1 MFKVKMQDL
10 GRSMVEMLGV
20 LAIIGVLSVAG
31 IAGYRYA
38 MDRYIANDVLHESNI
53 RGFDVTA
60 NFKGR
65 RLPDIAEIGGY
76 AKYTGTGKPIGVY
89 PNPEDFSWSEYADKC
104 PSEDLCQAFDV
115 EVKGL
120 NKRQCQM
127 IMQSSWEL
135 PDAYL
140 VSTGIAGDTSG
151 DGTAPI
157 ASVSSSRPIMRTAS
171 NADSG
176 LCDEFG
182 EDEQNIAIRFRFV
195 STFTDFTDEDYESGW
210 EDETTSDDT
219 DGTGGGTGDGTG
231 GTTGAGGTP
240 TPEDPVVPETP
251 TCTGNSYLSGTSCVE
266 CGTNQQINST
276 SNGCECKQDYYPA
289 GSCTTKCESPR
300 SWLDGTCKCANGN
313 WNGTSCVTC
322 GPNEVWTGSDCVCDD
337 SSYNSGDS
345 CIQCPAQSTV
355 NSGKNGCICTE
366 SNAYWNGNSCVS
378 CGTNQQV
385 NETQNGCECKTN
397 WHGERCATYC
407 DTSVAS
413 MSSGTCACKDTTT
426 YWNGQAC
433 ESCGAN
439 KVYENGSCV
448 CNNQSYADG
457 DSCIQCPSGSTPISG
472 GCDCDGDGN
481 WNGSS
486 CITCN
491 TNATFTDNEC
501 VCNDG
506 YSGDGQ
512 TCVVCESPRQTTAGN
527 TGCECPG
534 GMEYIESTNKCYD
547 SDGGYTENYCD
558 AGEIWNGSEC
568 VPNSCTTTAD
578 CPGTYYCDIA
588 SSTCIKDPA
597 CTDTN
602 TILDITKE
610 KCDKCEDRFYVEA
623 SGYCTH
629 CNNQTTIE
637 NTTQA
642 ECEVCANRIWTSDG
656 ICTVC
661 PTGQV
666 RLNTGYCGCVDGFVW
681 DTTTLT
687 CMDVVTYCTNVMKN
701 AGFESGFMVE
711 GTIITYTGNMT
722 ITDTVNLSP
731 CTLEVSGQIII
742 EDGGTLSV
750 DDIIVDNGNNDSPA
764 ISIEDGGTL
773 IVPDIYY
780 CKEISNQ
787 GTINGNLHC
796 VSGCECDCS
805 ADNTICMGDTP
816 YCTSGICSKCP
827 IETPH
832 YNETSGCQT
841 CETANT
847 TLPYWNGETHQCENC
862 PETTPLWDSTTK
874 ECIKQPCE
882 TTDDCLD
889 TYYCDMNA
897 KVCEKF
903 VCSAADV
910 LYDMIESECEVCENR
925 FWSVLMGYC
934 VSCDNPID
942 ISPTTK
948 ADCEECTNR
957 YWTSQAEGAD
967 SGVCSMCP
975 KGQYRDSMGI
985 CACPSNLV
993 WDTTTL
999 TCTDVETF
1007 CINGMKAAG
1016 FDEENYAVSGDV
1028 ITYTGN
1034 MRIAQDLP
1042 LSACYLKV
1050 DGELTVNEGVILSTN
1065 ILHVNSPDNVAIF
1078 VIGELT
1084 ATDIYYCK
1092 EIENNGQING
1102 TLHCAEGC
1110 NCDCSADETLCT
1122 GETHYCTVDVC
1133 SRCPFET
1140 PVWNETIGLCETCPD
1155 NTVWNGESCVSEET
1169 FCAQRMQML
1178 GYNSDD
1184 FTVEDDT
1191 ITYDGDM
1198 IVLRHLD
1205 MYACNL
1211 NVTGMVDMS
1220 ENGAINVKNLT
1231 VRSDE
1236 EYGILVRGSIHVLE
1250 NVNIVADKY
1259 GVYVLDSAIMT
1270 VDGDI
1275 SAYGNDTGI
1284 YVDMGGTLNARN
1296 IHGTGG
1302 QGVYSY
1308 YGKVVSSGTISSDAD
1323 GNGIYFDTGSTAEAV
1338 NINALGGL
1346 GLGVYEATLSV
1357 SENIVAT
1364 GNTDKGIYIGY
1375 SDVTVLGVVTGYGK
1389 GGYGVHIFRSSE
1401 LTAQDVVG
1409 EGTSSGIYLYVDSVV
1424 NATTVTGMAT
1434 GSISHGIESYEC
1446 SINAELVTGTG
1457 GEAGIWKQYR
1467 SGDWNVSKIVGIG
1480 GMYGIVATNYTTLT
1494 ADEIEAKGD
1503 EYALLVVGSSSVTAT
1518 DMYYCKAY
1526 SLDAGYIYQSGS
1538 SSYKTAGTAITG
1550 NMHCMNGCAC
1560 ACETDSTCSE
1570 EMPLCVDSVC
1580 TICPA
1585 ETPYWN
1591 GTTCKVCPTE
1601 TPYLNAETAQCEICP
1616 MGQVWN
1622 TDGDT
1627 CVVETCLSS
1636 MVNAGYATTA
1646 YVVEGDTITYTG
1658 NMTVATDLDI
1668 SECNLNVAGVLT
1680 INSGKT
1686 LTVNNV
1692 TATSTNN
1699 HGIYLNS
1706 GILNASG
1713 DVSGSTTTT
1722 STSSYYGIY
1731 VKGTGTLSAEN
1742 VTASCVTKTGLNIDA
1757 AGGSV
1762 NARGDITSTGK
1773 TYGLTTVGTVTAQN
1787 ITATG
1792 TSYAGIYVNGAS
1804 AKITATGNISGT
1816 STSSYGVYAYN
1827 GGIIETGGNVIGE
1840 STSNHGIYM
1849 SDSTSSIQGSTVT
1862 GSSETAS
1869 GIYINTA
1876 TNVMGASS
1884 RIEGTGGMYG
1894 IYTKGDIVSEG
1905 SINGTGNT
1913 YGINVVGTN
1922 RIAAIGSIK
1931 ATGGTHGLYVT
1942 AGGSVE
1948 TVTGSVTG
1956 TGSTYGVFVK
1966 TSAGKISST
1975 NVYYCE
1981 TYSNAGTINVTP
1993 KCASGCHC
2001 DCSTDETVCTGNTQ
2015 YCLQG
2020 VCLECSDDTQIWNEE
2035 EGQCVSCPDGQVFD
2049 FDYNACIVDT
2059 CRSKLAD
2066 AGYATT
2072 AYVVKGDTITY
2083 TGNMTVATD
2092 LDISECN
2099 LNVAG
2104 VLTVNSGKTL
2114 TVNNVT
2120 ATSTNNHGI
2129 YLNSGILNASGDV
2142 SGSTTTTSTSSYY
2155 GIYVKGTGTLSAENV
2170 TASCVTKTGLNIDA
2184 AGGSVNAR
2192 GDITSTG
2199 KTYGLTTVGTVTAQ
2213 NITATGTSY
2222 AGIYVNGA
2230 SAKITATGNISGTST
2245 SSYGVYAYNG
2255 GIIETGGNVIGESTS
2270 NHGIYMSDSTS
2281 SIQGSTVTGSS
2292 ETASGIYINTATNV
2306 MGASSRIEG
2315 TGGMYGI
2322 YTKGDIVSEGS
2333 INGTGNTYGIN
2344 VVGTNRIAAIGSIK
2358 ATGGTHGLYVTA
2370 GGSVETVTG
2379 SVTGTGS
2386 TYGVFVKTSA
2396 GKISSTNVYYC
2407 ETYSNAGTI
2416 NVTPKCAS
2424 GCHCDCSTDET
2435 VCTGNTQYCLQGVCL
2450 ECSDDTQIW
2459 NEEEGQCVSCP
2470 DGQVFDFDY
2479 NACIVDTCRS
2489 KLADA
2494 GYATTAY
2501 VVKGDTIT
2509 YTGNMTVA
2517 TDLDISECNLNVAG
2531 VLTVNSGK
2539 TLTVNNVT
2547 ATSTNNHGIYLN
2559 SGILN
2564 ASGDVSGSTT
2574 YTGTSSYWGVYVKG
2588 TGLLNATNL
2597 TVSSVKTA
2605 GLNIDATGGSVNA
2618 RGDITVTGGTYGIST
2633 LGAVTAQNIT
2643 ATGTSTAGIYVNGAS
2658 AKITAT
2664 GNITGTST
2672 SSYGVYAYNGGI
2684 IETGGNVI
2692 GKSTSNHGIYTTGGA
2707 SSIQGSTITGISETA
2722 SGIYINTATNSLTA
2736 TQDVIANGAVYGI
2749 YSIGA
2754 VNGINIIGTGGTNA
2768 GVYMGG
2774 TSGKLTAKGN
2784 VTGTSTSLYGIYIY
2798 NGAILTAES
2807 DIIGTSINS
2816 HGIYLSNST
2825 AQLTAKGTVS
2835 GTSATTSGIYVN
2847 TATNTLTGTIGVIGK
2862 GLING
2867 IYAVGNIVSEGKVEG
2882 TGDTYGIHVYASNKI
2897 TANEVIGNG
2906 GTHGLYITAAGTIES
2921 TGSVTGT
2928 GSEYGVFV
2936 KAATGTITSENVYY
2950 CKTYSNAGTISVM
2963 PKCASGCSCA
2973 CESQTSVCS
2982 GDTPLCRHGT
2992 CEPCQSDRPYWNGTE
3007 CTVCPMETPVW
3018 NETTKHCETCPIGT
3032 MWNITSRICEQCS
3045 SQNGLAWDGTTCVA
3059 VEEACTTQMREVG
3072 FSSDNYTVDDNTIT
3086 YTGQMTVNKDL
3097 YIPACNLKVVG
3108 TLKVENGA
3116 KLTVNDVDVTESTFE
3131 KAIHIENGAL
3141 HALGSVSAYARNDSA
3156 IYVYTNGSLIAQK
3169 NIQGTSEGSGYG
3181 VYVYQGN
3188 ITAQQNLIGSAISN
3202 SGVFVSRGTLTVR
3215 GNVTATGSSGLYVR
3229 SSAVSNVYG
3238 NIYAS
3243 AGSSYGVMVYEAA
3256 KLQVNGNVTGVST
3269 GSYGVYVNEGR
3280 LDVNNLL
3287 SGISGSSYGVYGII
3301 STGNT
3306 TIKAADIKGVGSVT
3320 GIYADSYG
3328 SGKNL
3333 DIIAING
3340 ISGYGGLYGIN
3351 VDGFTASFDGTVVL
3365 TAPNIYY
3372 CTSYMNESENTKI
3385 NGTLQCAPDCDCSVK
3400 NICIGKTPYLNM
3412 ETGECEACPTETPV
3426 WNETLMQCEACPIE
3440 TPVWD
3445 AEQGKCTQCETETP
3459 YYNTD
3464 TGLCESCTGNTPYY
3478 NEDTKVCE
3486 RCPIDMPVWNT
3497 VTLQCEA
3504 CPEKM
3509 PVWNGTT
3516 CVTEKDFCTTA
3527 MTEAGFGTDKFAVLK
3542 NEIIYAGNM
3551 SVFYDLDLSA
3561 CHLKVNGTLTVKE
3574 DKVLKANTVTV
3585 SSEAEYGIRIQE
3597 GASLITKGDVSAVAK
3612 EYGVYVGTGNLTVG
3626 GTLTGE
3632 SKERT
3637 AVYFKTGSTIVID
3650 SDLIGTNT
3658 SLGEEN
3664 GYGISSGSGVF
3675 VTIKGNVRG
3684 QGYMGVSVSGN
3695 WIIEGTL
3702 TAIGDYAQGLD
3713 VYGNLWIAGNSEIT
3727 NPGSGWATAG
3737 INDTGRVVS
3746 LSNFVSTGAYMAV
3759 SNTGYI
3765 NVAGEL
3771 IGISTGLS
3779 DGTSFGLHNSGTVI
3793 AGVIKAKAP
3802 TSSYAHSIS
3811 NFLEKSFIKA
3821 KTKIYYCGSGID
3833 NDGTIS
3839 PTPVKNC
3846 NW

>member
-1 MFKVKMQDL
+1 
-10 GRSMVEMLGV
+10 
-20 LAIIGVLSVAG
+20 
-31 IAGYRYA
+31 
-38 MDRYIANDVLHESNI
+38 
-53 RGFDVTA
+53 
-60 NFKGR
+60 
-65 RLPDIAEIGGY
+65 
-76 AKYTGTGKPIGVY
+76 
-89 PNPEDFSWSEYADKC
+89 
-104 PSEDLCQAFDV
+104 
-115 EVKGL
+115 
-120 NKRQCQM
+120 
-127 IMQSSWEL
+127 
-135 PDAYL
+135 
-140 VSTGIAGDTSG
+140 
-151 DGTAPI
+151 
-157 ASVSSSRPIMRTAS
+157 
-171 NADSG
+171 
-176 LCDEFG
+176 
-182 EDEQNIAIRFRFV
+182 
-195 STFTDFTDEDYESGW
+195 
-210 EDETTSDDT
+210 
-219 DGTGGGTGDGTG
+219 
-231 GTTGAGGTP
+231 
-240 TPEDPVVPETP
+240 
-251 TCTGNSYLSGTSCVE
+251 
-266 CGTNQQINST
+266 
-276 SNGCECKQDYYPA
+276 
-289 GSCTTKCESPR
+289 
-300 SWLDGTCKCANGN
+300 
-313 WNGTSCVTC
+313 
-322 GPNEVWTGSDCVCDD
+322 
-337 SSYNSGDS
+337 
-345 CIQCPAQSTV
+345 
-355 NSGKNGCICTE
+355 
-366 SNAYWNGNSCVS
+366 
-378 CGTNQQV
+378 
-385 NETQNGCECKTN
+385 
-397 WHGERCATYC
+397 
-407 DTSVAS
+407 
-413 MSSGTCACKDTTT
+413 
-426 YWNGQAC
+426 
-433 ESCGAN
+433 
-439 KVYENGSCV
+439 
-448 CNNQSYADG
+448 
-457 DSCIQCPSGSTPISG
+457 
-472 GCDCDGDGN
+472 
-481 WNGSS
+481 
-486 CITCN
+486 
-491 TNATFTDNEC
+491 
-501 VCNDG
+501 
-506 YSGDGQ
+506 
-512 TCVVCESPRQTTAGN
+512 
-527 TGCECPG
+527 
-534 GMEYIESTNKCYD
+534 
-547 SDGGYTENYCD
+547 
-558 AGEIWNGSEC
+558 
-568 VPNSCTTTAD
+568 
-578 CPGTYYCDIA
+578 
-588 SSTCIKDPA
+588 
-597 CTDTN
+597 
-602 TILDITKE
+602 
-610 KCDKCEDRFYVEA
+610 
-623 SGYCTH
+623 
-629 CNNQTTIE
+629 
-637 NTTQA
+637 
-642 ECEVCANRIWTSDG
+642 
-656 ICTVC
+656 
-661 PTGQV
+661 
-666 RLNTGYCGCVDGFVW
+666 
-681 DTTTLT
+681 
-687 CMDVVTYCTNVMKN
+687 
-701 AGFESGFMVE
+701 
-711 GTIITYTGNMT
+711 
-722 ITDTVNLSP
+722 
-731 CTLEVSGQIII
+731 
-742 EDGGTLSV
+742 
-750 DDIIVDNGNNDSPA
+750 
-764 ISIEDGGTL
+764 
-773 IVPDIYY
+773 
-780 CKEISNQ
+780 
-787 GTINGNLHC
+787 
-796 VSGCECDCS
+796 
-805 ADNTICMGDTP
+805 
-816 YCTSGICSKCP
+816 
-827 IETPH
+827 
-832 YNETSGCQT
+832 
-841 CETANT
+841 
-847 TLPYWNGETHQCENC
+847 
-862 PETTPLWDSTTK
+862 
-874 ECIKQPCE
+874 
-882 TTDDCLD
+882 
-889 TYYCDMNA
+889 
-897 KVCEKF
+897 
-903 VCSAADV
+903 
-910 LYDMIESECEVCENR
+910 
-925 FWSVLMGYC
+925 
-934 VSCDNPID
+934 
-942 ISPTTK
+942 
-948 ADCEECTNR
+948 
-957 YWTSQAEGAD
+957 
-967 SGVCSMCP
+967 
-975 KGQYRDSMGI
+975 
-985 CACPSNLV
+985 
-993 WDTTTL
+993 
-999 TCTDVETF
+999 
-1007 CINGMKAAG
+1007 
-1016 FDEENYAVSGDV
+1016 
-1028 ITYTGN
+1028 
-1034 MRIAQDLP
+1034 
-1042 LSACYLKV
+1042 
-1050 DGELTVNEGVILSTN
+1050 
-1065 ILHVNSPDNVAIF
+1065 
-1078 VIGELT
+1078 
-1084 ATDIYYCK
+1084 
-1092 EIENNGQING
+1092 
-1102 TLHCAEGC
+1102 
-1110 NCDCSADETLCT
+1110 
-1122 GETHYCTVDVC
+1122 
-1133 SRCPFET
+1133 
-1140 PVWNETIGLCETCPD
+1140 
-1155 NTVWNGESCVSEET
+1155 
-1169 FCAQRMQML
+1169 
-1178 GYNSDD
+1178 
-1184 FTVEDDT
+1184 
-1191 ITYDGDM
+1191 
-1198 IVLRHLD
+1198 
-1205 MYACNL
+1205 
-1211 NVTGMVDMS
+1211 
-1220 ENGAINVKNLT
+1220 
-1231 VRSDE
+1231 
-1236 EYGILVRGSIHVLE
+1236 
-1250 NVNIVADKY
+1250 
-1259 GVYVLDSAIMT
+1259 
-1270 VDGDI
+1270 
-1275 SAYGNDTGI
+1275 
-1284 YVDMGGTLNARN
+1284 
-1296 IHGTGG
+1296 
-1302 QGVYSY
+1302 
-1308 YGKVVSSGTISSDAD
+1308 
-1323 GNGIYFDTGSTAEAV
+1323 
-1338 NINALGGL
+1338 
-1346 GLGVYEATLSV
+1346 
-1357 SENIVAT
+1357 
-1364 GNTDKGIYIGY
+1364 
-1375 SDVTVLGVVTGYGK
+1375 
-1389 GGYGVHIFRSSE
+1389 
-1401 LTAQDVVG
+1401 
-1409 EGTSSGIYLYVDSVV
+1409 
-1424 NATTVTGMAT
+1424 
-1434 GSISHGIESYEC
+1434 
-1446 SINAELVTGTG
+1446 
-1457 GEAGIWKQYR
+1457 
-1467 SGDWNVSKIVGIG
+1467 
-1480 GMYGIVATNYTTLT
+1480 
-1494 ADEIEAKGD
+1494 
-1503 EYALLVVGSSSVTAT
+1503 
-1518 DMYYCKAY
+1518 
-1526 SLDAGYIYQSGS
+1526 
-1538 SSYKTAGTAITG
+1538 
-1550 NMHCMNGCAC
+1550 
-1560 ACETDSTCSE
+1560 
-1570 EMPLCVDSVC
+1570 
-1580 TICPA
+1580 
-1585 ETPYWN
+1585 
-1591 GTTCKVCPTE
+1591 
-1601 TPYLNAETAQCEICP
+1601 
-1616 MGQVWN
+1616 
-1622 TDGDT
+1622 
-1627 CVVETCLSS
+1627 
-1636 MVNAGYATTA
+1636 
-1646 YVVEGDTITYTG
+1646 
-1658 NMTVATDLDI
+1658 
-1668 SECNLNVAGVLT
+1668 
-1680 INSGKT
+1680 
-1686 LTVNNV
+1686 
-1692 TATSTNN
+1692 
-1699 HGIYLNS
+1699 
-1706 GILNASG
+1706 
-1713 DVSGSTTTT
+1713 
-1722 STSSYYGIY
+1722 
-1731 VKGTGTLSAEN
+1731 
-1742 VTASCVTKTGLNIDA
+1742 
-1757 AGGSV
+1757 
-1762 NARGDITSTGK
+1762 
-1773 TYGLTTVGTVTAQN
+1773 
-1787 ITATG
+1787 
-1792 TSYAGIYVNGAS
+1792 
-1804 AKITATGNISGT
+1804 
-1816 STSSYGVYAYN
+1816 
-1827 GGIIETGGNVIGE
+1827 
-1840 STSNHGIYM
+1840 M

-1884 RIEGTGGMYG
+1884 RIEGTGGTYG

-2066 AGYATT
+2066 AGYTST

-2092 LDISECN
+2092 LD
-2099 LNVAG
+2099 L
-2104 VLTVNSGKTL
+2104 
-2114 TVNNVT
+2114 
-2120 ATSTNNHGI
+2120 
-2129 YLNSGILNASGDV
+2129 
-2142 SGSTTTTSTSSYY
+2142 
-2155 GIYVKGTGTLSAENV
+2155 
-2170 TASCVTKTGLNIDA
+2170 
-2184 AGGSVNAR
+2184 
-2192 GDITSTG
+2192 
-2199 KTYGLTTVGTVTAQ
+2199 
-2213 NITATGTSY
+2213 
-2222 AGIYVNGA
+2222 
-2230 SAKITATGNISGTST
+2230 
-2245 SSYGVYAYNG
+2245 
-2255 GIIETGGNVIGESTS
+2255 
-2270 NHGIYMSDSTS
+2270 
-2281 SIQGSTVTGSS
+2281 
-2292 ETASGIYINTATNV
+2292 
-2306 MGASSRIEG
+2306 
-2315 TGGMYGI
+2315 
-2322 YTKGDIVSEGS
+2322 
-2333 INGTGNTYGIN
+2333 
-2344 VVGTNRIAAIGSIK
+2344 
-2358 ATGGTHGLYVTA
+2358 
-2370 GGSVETVTG
+2370 
-2379 SVTGTGS
+2379 
-2386 TYGVFVKTSA
+2386 
-2396 GKISSTNVYYC
+2396 
-2407 ETYSNAGTI
+2407 
-2416 NVTPKCAS
+2416 
-2424 GCHCDCSTDET
+2424 
-2435 VCTGNTQYCLQGVCL
+2435 
-2450 ECSDDTQIW
+2450 
-2459 NEEEGQCVSCP
+2459 
-2470 DGQVFDFDY
+2470 
-2479 NACIVDTCRS
+2479 
-2489 KLADA
+2489 
-2494 GYATTAY
+2494 
-2501 VVKGDTIT
+2501 
-2509 YTGNMTVA
+2509 
-2517 TDLDISECNLNVAG
+2517 SECNLNVAG

-2672 SSYGVYAYNGGI
+2672 SSYGVYAYNGGV

-2692 GKSTSNHGIYTTGGA
+2692 GKSTSNHGIYTTGGV

-3018 NETTKHCETCPIGT
+3018 NETTKQCETCPIGT

-3045 SQNGLAWDGTTCVA
+3045 SQNGLAWDGTACVA

-3108 TLKVENGA
+3108 TLKVENGT

-3243 AGSSYGVMVYEAA
+3243 AGSSYGVMVYDSA

-3287 SGISGSSYGVYGII
+3287 SGISGGSYGVYGY
-3301 STGNT
+3301 TYQGNT
-3306 TIKAADIKGVGSVT
+3306 TIKASDIKGVGSVA
-3320 GIYADSYG
+3320 GIYAASYE
-3328 SGKNL
+3328 SGDNL

-3340 ISGYGGLYGIN
+3340 MSGYGGLYGIN
-3351 VDGFTASFDGTVVL
+3351 VYGFSASFDGTVTL

-3385 NGTLQCAPDCDCSVK
+3385 NGTLQCASDCDCSVK

-3412 ETGECEACPTETPV
+3412 ETGECEACPIETPV

-3440 TPVWD
+3440 KPVWD
-3445 AEQGKCTQCETETP
+3445 TEQGKCTQCETETP

-3612 EYGVYVGTGNLTVG
+3612 EYGVYVGAGNLTVG

-3779 DGTSFGLHNSGTVI
+3779 DGTSFGLYNSGTVI

-3802 TSSYAHSIS
+3802 TSSYAHSIF
-3811 NFLEKSFIKA
+3811 NYLEKSFIKA

-3833 NDGTIS
+3833 NNGTIS